1 MRDVMV
7 DLETLGNSPGA
18 AILSIGAVAFDP
30 ETGEMDDDGFYTV
43 VNTNS
48 CVCAGLRFDQGTLD
62 WWREQS
68 DEARQVLK
76 EAMSPKA
83 PTLKNALIAFNGY
96 LYARGK
102 DVRVWGNGSD
112 FDNAL
117 LAVAY
122 RAADVTPGWKFW
134 NSRCFRTL
142 KNLSPGTTVQRLGTY
157 HNALDDARTQAA
169 HALRIFAE
177 LRGQGARPKEIV
189 NTITLKVDASKA
201 LESVGQALARVSDLI
216 PDAEDEDLVG

>member
-1 MRDVMV
+1 MQDVMV

-30 ETGEMDDDGFYTV
+30 ETGEIDDAGYYSV
-43 VNTNS
+43 VDVNS
-48 CVCAGLRFDQGTLD
+48 CVCAGLRFDPDTLA
-62 WWREQS
+62 WWKDQS
-68 DEARQVLK
+68 EEARAVLK
-76 EAMSPKA
+76 DAWASKA
-83 PTLKNALIAFNGY
+83 PTLKTALIGFNGY
-96 LYARGK
+96 LRQHGGTG
-102 DVRVWGNGSD
+102 VRVWGNGSD

-122 RAADVTPGWKFW
+122 RAADVAPGWKFW

-142 KNLSPGTTVQRLGTY
+142 KNLSPLTTFTRVGTY

-177 LRGQGARPKEIV
+177 MRGGPSTRERLAELTRLTEEYGGYDKE
-189 NTITLKVDASKA
+189 LSPAAD
-201 LESVGQALARVSDLI
+201 
-216 PDAEDEDLVG
+216 DEDLVG